1 MIFILELVFK
11 FKDGTWDDNIK
22 DDVSINLTCFY
33 FYDNTQIISM
43 LISVLFAFE
52 KNIFYF
58 WFGRLPKTNME
69 WRADSDSRLRCMLRS
84 KL

>member
-52 KNIFYF
+52 KIYFIFGLVDY
-58 WFGRLPKTNME
+58 PKLTWNGE
-69 WRADSDSRLRCMLRS
+69 QTQTQD
-84 KL
+84 